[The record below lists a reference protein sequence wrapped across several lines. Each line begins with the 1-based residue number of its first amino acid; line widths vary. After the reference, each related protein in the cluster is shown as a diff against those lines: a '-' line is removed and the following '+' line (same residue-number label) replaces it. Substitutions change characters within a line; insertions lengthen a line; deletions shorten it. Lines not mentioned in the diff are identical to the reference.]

1 MFLQN
6 NTSNGSGLDQPPT
19 AEEVR
24 IESVVILVVSI
35 LSLCGAGFIMTSYW
49 IFPNLRSFRHRLII
63 GLAISDFLM
72 AFNFICST
80 TMNLSGR
87 LIDDPEQTDFC
98 KLNGFMAQVFVIQTD
113 YWVLNIAICTFFILT
128 GQRKRASWVQNH
140 EVVIWGLPWFFSVL
154 WASVGLGLN
163 GYHSIVFA
171 TKSEHFRVI
180 DLGGQGV
187 GSSQTKRG
195 CSPTSFLGI
204 IITIMFALYA
214 YLALVLFRAQNRLS
228 SMQESPGHLESVYST
243 QDGSR
248 AASTHEGLEGRSMIA
263 RLLLLYPL
271 AYAIVWTIPTAIRI
285 YQASTNTP
293 APFPLQNVD
302 QACIVIQGLAD
313 AVIYGMNETSV
324 AS

>member
-1 MFLQN
+1 MFLQH
-6 NTSNGSGLDQPPT
+6 NTGNGSGLDQPPT

-35 LSLCGAGFIMTSYW
+35 LSLCGAAFIMASYW

-113 YWVLNIAICTFFILT
+113 YWVLSIAICTFFILA
-128 GQRKRASWVQNH
+128 GQRKRANWVQNH

-154 WASVGLGLN
+154 WASLGFKLA
-163 GYHSIVFA
+163 GYNSIGAWCWF
-171 TKSEHFRVI
+171 KSDKVRLLANFVPRW
-180 DLGGQGV
+180 
-187 GSSQTKRG
+187 
-195 CSPTSFLGI
+195 I
-204 IITIMFALYA
+204 IISIMFVSYA

-228 SMQESPGHLESVYST
+228 SIQESPGHLESGYST

-248 AASTHEGLEGRSMIA
+248 AASTHEGLEGRSMISIRRLKRVA
-263 RLLLLYPL
+263 RQLLLYPL

-285 YQASTNTP
+285 YQASTNKP
-293 APFPLQNVD
+293 APFALQNID
-302 QACIVIQGLAD
+302 QACIVVQGLVD

>member
-1 MFLQN
+1 M
-6 NTSNGSGLDQPPT
+6 
-19 AEEVR
+19 A
-24 IESVVILVVSI
+24 
-35 LSLCGAGFIMTSYW
+35 SYW

-163 GYHSIVFA
+163 GYHSIGAWCWF
-171 TKSEHFRVI
+171 KSDKTRLLANFVPRW
-180 DLGGQGV
+180 
-187 GSSQTKRG
+187 
-195 CSPTSFLGI
+195 I
-204 IITIMFALYA
+204 IITIMFVLYA
-214 YLALVLFRAQNRLS
+214 YLAL
-228 SMQESPGHLESVYST
+228 
-243 QDGSR
+243 
-248 AASTHEGLEGRSMIA
+248 IA

-302 QACIVIQGLAD
+302 QACIVIQGLVD

>member
-19 AEEVR
+19 LEE
-24 IESVVILVVSI
+24 
-35 LSLCGAGFIMTSYW
+35 

-80 TMNLSGR
+80 TMNLGGR

-154 WASVGLGLN
+154 WASVGLSLN
-163 GYHSIVFA
+163 GYHSIGAWCWF
-171 TKSEHFRVI
+171 KSDKTRLLANFVPRW
-180 DLGGQGV
+180 
-187 GSSQTKRG
+187 
-195 CSPTSFLGI
+195 I
-204 IITIMFALYA
+204 IITIMFVLYA

-228 SMQESPGHLESVYST
+228 SMQESPGHLESGYST

-248 AASTHEGLEGRSMIA
+248 AASTHEGLEGQSMISIRRLKRA
-263 RLLLLYPL
+263 RRDDAQGSEEVMTDRAPDCSPVAFVSACNIVAWNGDHGDEAAGSEEVLALLDTVIWDEFLGSPSLRR
-271 AYAIVWTIPTAIRI
+271 AY
-285 YQASTNTP
+285 SS
-293 APFPLQNVD
+293 
-302 QACIVIQGLAD
+302 QGKE
-313 AVIYGMNETSV
+313 YG
-324 AS
+324 

>member
-19 AEEVR
+19 AEE
-24 IESVVILVVSI
+24 
-35 LSLCGAGFIMTSYW
+35 

-113 YWVLNIAICTFFILT
+113 YWVLSIAICTFFILT

-163 GYHSIVFA
+163 GYHSIGAWCWF
-171 TKSEHFRVI
+171 KSDKTRLLANFVPRW
-180 DLGGQGV
+180 
-187 GSSQTKRG
+187 
-195 CSPTSFLGI
+195 I

-228 SMQESPGHLESVYST
+228 SMQESPGHLESGYST
-243 QDGSR
+243 QDGSS

-302 QACIVIQGLAD
+302 QACIVIQGLVD
-313 AVIYGMNETSV
+313 ANTVAWNGDRGDEAAGSEEVLALYYTVIWDEFLGSPPLHRAYSPQGKEYG
-324 AS
+324 